1 MPTEFEN
8 KCKDISD
15 TKLWEIF
22 REKCSEEEFVVAV
35 GKVCEFGIEKSE
47 TIMTFFPNFT
57 LHNITHIRNVC
68 NWMTALLGDRAN
80 ELSAQDAAM
89 LLMSACCH
97 DIGMSVSAEQEK
109 KLEEEYNSK
118 AEQREYVRLHHHE
131 RVEEHLTPNVWNDKL
146 DKDMHLQKNGITIND
161 LLDLCKSHGKALKD
175 LKVPTDKKE
184 YDPRL
189 CAVLLR
195 LADILDFDSSRA
207 PQSLFEHMGLDAP
220 ENFEQ
225 EISQLEWIKNSS
237 GSFKIVDGELVYTA
251 RYNDPNIEHKVN
263 EYLKWVKDEI
273 DACREYISI
282 YAGKWHDL
290 RLPFKIT
297 PVIVRNGYEGGDF
310 HITMDQERIIN
321 LLAGE
326 NLYSDSC
333 VFVRELLQNSIDAI
347 LWRGE
352 NDPYFDAK
360 KDGKIKITTWH
371 DETGQGWFKIEDNG
385 TGMDENIIK
394 NYFLRAG
401 RSYYTSD
408 DFEKERDIYSRD
420 KTYKP
425 ISRFGIGILSC
436 FMSDKNNKLE
446 VSTKRYSHDIAIKN
460 PGLRLSVTGLK
471 GYYSLAKENKPGVCD
486 WQKMP
491 VQKGEKKEYFRTEPG
506 TTICVGMNLF
516 DLKDYRSIKE
526 VVDKYVQF
534 PDMKVEYK
542 GFDGAETY
550 PTKDELMKAIAEL
563 KKEHGDTCPIVCK
576 HPIPYEL
583 FVELKKQYRELEWG
597 DAPELVFEYYPL
609 DNYTSGDDLSGVAVH
624 GGDVDTKS
632 TIGSFSIGDKT
643 YKIELRASSSVE
655 DNESV
660 NVDFRVYTPDVLDY
674 GLEELECSYD
684 EAKNAVEA
692 YSRLKSVI
700 SIAFSLSDSS
710 GLLSAS
716 EKKLFKYA
724 FRGKTYSS
732 TISYNGVFAG
742 AKRFFYIPY
751 NDNDNIINKDVRLLR
766 SSYAPDVNVA
776 RDSITKLPIEAAV
789 EFGIIDKSVGNSYL
803 DKNSYESGYYYEPE
817 KKLSELIKKH
827 FEWESRIVIKDYF
840 GNKKAVSEIT
850 KGDFLGFDLFRKN
863 SLIDNVAIAFLKEKY
878 SLSYLVELRGV
889 ELRGFFIEDKEENY
903 LDTSDFPVQMFF
915 EFRDNSELLG
925 MISHYG
931 INVYSPEH
939 SFSQWLI
946 QNREKLEKELPTVYR
961 KILKTMIMSKEKT
974 DVMRGLNDI
983 LTQIKEYGNKDFEIT
998 KELYLTEDDLAEYD
1012 YY

>member
-1 MPTEFEN
+1 MSTGFEKN
-8 KCKDISD
+8 YKDISG
-15 TKLWEIF
+15 TELWKIF
-22 REKCSEEEFVVAV
+22 REKCSDDEFVVAV
-35 GKVCEFGIEKSE
+35 GKVCKFGIEKSKA
-47 TIMTFFPNFT
+47 IIKFFPNFT
-57 LHNITHIRNVC
+57 LHDITHIRNVC
-68 NWMTALLGDRAN
+68 NWMTALLGNRAN
-80 ELSAQDAAM
+80 ELSAQNAAM

-109 KLEEEYNSK
+109 KLKEKLDSK

-131 RVEEHLTPNVWNDKL
+131 RVGEHLTSNVWNEKF
-146 DKDMHLQKNGITIND
+146 DKDMHLLKNGIKISN
-161 LLDLCKSHGKALKD
+161 LLTLCKSHGED
-175 LKVPTDKKE
+175 LEKLDVPTNIKK
-184 YDPRL
+184 YDLRL

-220 ENFEQ
+220 EDFEQ

-237 GSFKIVDGELVYTA
+237 GSFEIIDGELTYTA
-251 RYNDPNIEHKVN
+251 RYSDPNIEHKVN
-263 EYLKWVKDEI
+263 EYLKWVKQEI
-273 DACREYISI
+273 EACRKYISI
-282 YAGKWHDL
+282 YDGNWNNL

-297 PVIVRNGYEGGDF
+297 SDIDRIGYEGGDF
-310 HITMDQERIIN
+310 QITMDQERIIN

-326 NLYSDSC
+326 HLYSDPC

-352 NDPYFDAK
+352 NDPYFNAK

-471 GYYSLAKENKPGVCD
+471 GYYSLAKDDKPGVCD

-491 VQKGEKKEYFRTEPG
+491 VQKGEKEEYFRTEPG

-516 DLKDYRSIKE
+516 DLEDYRSIKE
-526 VVDKYVQF
+526 VVDKYVHF
-534 PDMKVEYK
+534 PDITIEYK

-550 PTKDELMKAIAEL
+550 PTKDELMEAIEEL
-563 KKEHGDTCPIVCK
+563 KKEHGDTYPIVCK
-576 HPIPYEL
+576 HPIPDNEFERLKSYYPEL
-583 FVELKKQYRELEWG
+583 NWESV
-597 DAPELVFEYYPL
+597 PELVFKYYPL
-609 DNYTSGDDLSGVAVH
+609 DNYTYGDNLCGLAVRV
-624 GGDVDTKS
+624 DVDTKS
-632 TIGSFSIGDKT
+632 TIGAFSIGDNT
-643 YKIELRASSSVE
+643 YPIGLGASSGFE
-655 DNESV
+655 ENGGV
-660 NVDFRVYTPDVLDY
+660 NVIFSVYKSK
-674 GLEELECSYD
+674 ELNDKIKELKLSD
-684 EAKNAVEA
+684 DDEEAKKAVEA
-692 YSRLKSVI
+692 YDRLYSGITK
-700 SIAFSLSDSS
+700 AFSLSDLS

-716 EKKLFKYA
+716 ENKLLDYA
-724 FRGKTYSS
+724 FRGKIGYS

-742 AKRFFYIPY
+742 AKRIGY
-751 NDNDNIINKDVRLLR
+751 NYSIIEVRLLR
-766 SSYAPDVNVA
+766 GSYAPEVNVA

-789 EFGIIDKSVGNSYL
+789 EFGIIDKSVGYSYF
-803 DKNSYESGYYYEPE
+803 DNEISYESGYYYEPE
-817 KKLSELIKKH
+817 KKLSELIRKH
-827 FEWESRIVIKDYF
+827 SEWESRIVIKDHYV
-840 GNKKAVSEIT
+840 NKKALSEIT
-850 KGDFLGFDLFRKN
+850 KDD
-863 SLIDNVAIAFLKEKY
+863 SLRLSSFYRDSLTDNIAIAFLKEKY
-878 SLSYLVELRGV
+878 SLSYSVKQRRFFIED
-889 ELRGFFIEDKEENY
+889 FIEDKEENC

-915 EFRDNSELLG
+915 KFRDNRELLG
-925 MISHYG
+925 VISYARG

-939 SFSQWLI
+939 RFSRWLI
-946 QNREKLEKELPTVYR
+946 ENRKKLKNELPTVYK
-961 KILKTMIMSKEKT
+961 KILEIMIMSNGKT
-974 DVMRGLNDI
+974 DIINKLKEQ
-983 LTQIKEYGNKDFEIT
+983 LTRIKKYGNEDFEIT
-998 KELYLTEDDLAEYD
+998 YGLYLTEDDLVVD
-1012 YY
+1012 

>member
-1 MPTEFEN
+1 MSTDFEN
-8 KCKDISD
+8 KCKDISC
-15 TKLWEIF
+15 TELWKIF

-35 GKVCEFGIEKSE
+35 GKVCEFGIEKSKA
-47 TIMTFFPNFT
+47 IIKFFPNFT
-57 LHNITHIRNVC
+57 LHDLTHIKNVC
-68 NWMTALLGDRAN
+68 NWMTALLGKRAD
-80 ELSAQDAAM
+80 ELTAQDAAM

-131 RVEEHLTPNVWNDKL
+131 RVGEHLTTKVWGEKL
-146 DKDMHLQKNGITIND
+146 DTDKALKRNGIRRKD
-161 LLDLCKSHGKALKD
+161 LIDLCKSHGED
-175 LKVPTDKKE
+175 LEKPEVPANSK

-189 CAVLLR
+189 CTVLLR

-207 PQSLFEHMGLDAP
+207 PQSLFEHMGLNAP
-220 ENFEQ
+220 EDSESV
-225 EISQLEWIKNSS
+225 ISQIEWIKNSS
-237 GSFKIVDGELVYTA
+237 GSFEIIDGELVYTA
-251 RYNDPNIEHKVN
+251 EYSDPNIEHKVN
-263 EYLKWVKDEI
+263 EYLKWVKQEI
-273 DACREYISI
+273 EACREYISEHV
-282 YAGKWHDL
+282 GNWNNL
-290 RLPFKIT
+290 RLPYRIKTNIDRT
-297 PVIVRNGYEGGDF
+297 GYEGGDF

-408 DFEKERDIYSRD
+408 DFAKERDIYSPD

-446 VSTKRYSHDIAIKN
+446 VSTKRYSHDRAKEN
-460 PGLRLSVTGLK
+460 SGLRLSVTGLK
-471 GYYSLAKENKPGVCD
+471 GYYTLAKENEQEECD

-491 VQKGEKKEYFRTEPG
+491 VQKGEKEEYFRTEPG

-534 PDMKVEYK
+534 PDITIEYK
-542 GFDGAETY
+542 GIDGPDKY
-550 PTKDELMKAIAEL
+550 LTKDELMKAIAEL
-563 KKEHGDTCPIVCK
+563 KKEHGDSCPIVRNY
-576 HPIPYEL
+576 PIPDDL
-583 FVELKKQYRELEWG
+583 FEKLKKQYRELEWG
-597 DAPELVFEYYPL
+597 DAPELVFHYYPL
-609 DNYTSGDDLSGVAVH
+609 DNYTSGDDISGVAVFVN
-624 GGDVDTKS
+624 VDTKL
-632 TIGSFSIGDKT
+632 TTGAFSIGYNT
-643 YKIELRASSSVE
+643 YKIRLATSLSFEE
-655 DNESV
+655 NWGV
-660 NVDFRVYTPDVLDY
+660 NVNFLVPTTEKLYKKIVKLKQSDD
-674 GLEELECSYD
+674 E
-684 EAKNAVEA
+684 EAKKAVEA
-692 YSRLKSVI
+692 YNRLNSGISKTYSRSELSV
-700 SIAFSLSDSS
+700 
-710 GLLSAS
+710 LLSAS
-716 EKKLFKYA
+716 EKKLLEYA
-724 FRGKTYSS
+724 FRGKRGYI

-742 AKRFFYIPY
+742 ANRINYRGNI
-751 NDNDNIINKDVRLLR
+751 NDFIDVRLLR
-766 SSYAPDVNVA
+766 GSYAPEVNVA

-803 DKNSYESGYYYEPE
+803 DEISYESGYYYEPE
-817 KKLSELIKKH
+817 MKLSELIKKH
-827 FEWESRIVIKDYF
+827 PEWESRIIIKYF
-840 GNKKAVSEIT
+840 GVKEISEIT
-850 KGDFLGFDLFRKN
+850 KGD
-863 SLIDNVAIAFLKEKY
+863 SLRFSSFNKRSLYHNTAIAFLKEKY
-878 SLSYLVELRGV
+878 SLSYSVNQNK
-889 ELRGFFIEDKEENY
+889 FFIEDKKEKC
-903 LDTSDFPVQMFF
+903 LDTSNFPVQMFF
-915 EFRDNSELLG
+915 KFRDNCELLG
-925 MISHYG
+925 VISYSG

-939 SFSQWLI
+939 RFSRWLI
-946 QNREKLEKELPTVYR
+946 ENRKSLEKELPTVYR
-961 KILKTMIMSKEKT
+961 KILQIMIMSKEKT
-974 DVMRGLNDI
+974 DIINSLNDI

-998 KELYLTEDDLAEYD
+998 DDLYLTEDDLAEHD
-1012 YY
+1012 YN

>member
-1 MPTEFEN
+1 MSTDFEN
-8 KCKDISD
+8 KCKDISC
-15 TKLWEIF
+15 TELWKIF

-35 GKVCEFGIEKSE
+35 GKVCEFGIEKSKA
-47 TIMTFFPNFT
+47 IIKFFPNFT
-57 LHNITHIRNVC
+57 LHDLTHIKNVC
-68 NWMTALLGDRAN
+68 NWMTALLGKRAD
-80 ELSAQDAAM
+80 ELTAQDAAM

-131 RVEEHLTPNVWNDKL
+131 RVGEHLTTKVWGEKL
-146 DKDMHLQKNGITIND
+146 DTDKALKRNGIRRKD
-161 LLDLCKSHGKALKD
+161 LIDLCKSHGED
-175 LKVPTDKKE
+175 LEKLVVPTVKKE
-184 YDPRL
+184 YDLRL

-237 GSFKIVDGELVYTA
+237 GSFKITDGELIYTA
-251 RYNDPNIEHKVN
+251 EYSDPNIEHKVN
-263 EYLKWVKDEI
+263 EYLKWVKQEI
-273 DACREYISI
+273 EACRKYISI
-282 YAGKWHDL
+282 FDGEWKDI
-290 RLPFKIT
+290 RLPFEII
-297 PVIVRNGYEGGDF
+297 PDIVRIGYEGGDF
-310 HITMDQERIIN
+310 QITMDQERIMD
-321 LLAGE
+321 LLTGE
-326 NLYSDSC
+326 NLYSDPC

-352 NDPYFDAK
+352 NDPDFDAK
-360 KDGKIKITTWH
+360 SDGKIKITTWH
-371 DETGQGWFKIEDNG
+371 NDDETGQGWFKIEDNG

-408 DFEKERDIYSRD
+408 DFAKEHDIYSPD

-446 VSTKRYSHDIAIKN
+446 VSTKRYSHDRAKEN

-471 GYYSLAKENKPGVCD
+471 GYYTLAKENEQEECD

-491 VQKGEKKEYFRTEPG
+491 VPNEEEEYFRTEPG

-516 DLKDYRSIKE
+516 DLEDYRSIKE

-534 PDMKVEYK
+534 PDITIEYN

-550 PTKDELMKAIAEL
+550 PTKDEFMEAIAKL
-563 KKEHGDTCPIVCK
+563 KKEHGDTCPIVRNY
-576 HPIPYEL
+576 PIPDDL
-583 FVELKKQYRELEWG
+583 FEKLKKQYRELKWG
-597 DAPELVFEYYPL
+597 DAPELVFYYYPL

-624 GGDVDTKS
+624 AGDVDTKS
-632 TIGSFSIGDKT
+632 TIGSFSIGDNT
-643 YKIELRASSSVE
+643 YKIKLAASLSFVE
-655 DNESV
+655 NVGVNVNFSV
-660 NVDFRVYTPDVLDY
+660 NTPRELDNKIK
-674 GLEELECSYD
+674 ELKRSDE
-684 EAKNAVEA
+684 EAKKAVEA
-692 YSRLKSVI
+692 YYRLDSGISKTYSR
-700 SIAFSLSDSS
+700 SDLF

-716 EKKLFKYA
+716 EKKLLEYA
-724 FRGKTYSS
+724 FRGKIGYS

-742 AKRFFYIPY
+742 AKRIGY
-751 NDNDNIINKDVRLLR
+751 NYSIIEVRLLR
-766 SSYAPDVNVA
+766 GRYAPEVNVA

-803 DKNSYESGYYYEPE
+803 DEISYESGYYYEPE

-827 FEWESRIVIKDYF
+827 SEWESRIVIKDHYV
-840 GNKKAVSEIT
+840 NKKALSEIT
-850 KGDFLGFDLFRKN
+850 KDD
-863 SLIDNVAIAFLKEKY
+863 SLRLSSFYRDSLTDNIAIAFLKEKY
-878 SLSYLVELRGV
+878 SLSYSVKQRRFFIED
-889 ELRGFFIEDKEENY
+889 FIEDKEENC

-915 EFRDNSELLG
+915 KFRDNRELLG
-925 MISHYG
+925 VISYARG

-939 SFSQWLI
+939 HFSRWLI
-946 QNREKLEKELPTVYR
+946 KNRKKLKNELPTVYK
-961 KILKTMIMSKEKT
+961 KILEIMIMSNGRTDIIKKLKEQ
-974 DVMRGLNDI
+974 
-983 LTQIKEYGNKDFEIT
+983 LTRIKKYGNEDFEIT
-998 KELYLTEDDLAEYD
+998 YEFYLTEDDFAEYP
-1012 YY
+1012 

>member
-1 MPTEFEN
+1 MSTDFEN
-8 KCKDISD
+8 KCKDISC
-15 TKLWEIF
+15 TELWKIF
-22 REKCSEEEFVVAV
+22 KEKCSEEEFVVAV

-80 ELSAQDAAM
+80 ELKAQGAAM

-131 RVEEHLTPNVWNDKL
+131 RVGEHLTTKVWGEKL
-146 DKDMHLQKNGITIND
+146 DTDKALKRNGIRRKD
-161 LLDLCKSHGKALKD
+161 LIDLCKSHGEDLEKPEVPDNLKKYD
-175 LKVPTDKKE
+175 L
-184 YDPRL
+184 RL

-207 PQSLFEHMGLDAP
+207 PQSLFEHMGLNAP
-220 ENFEQ
+220 EDSESV
-225 EISQLEWIKNSS
+225 ISQIEWIKNSS
-237 GSFKIVDGELVYTA
+237 GSFEIIDGELVYTA
-251 RYNDPNIEHKVN
+251 EYSDPNIEHKVN

-385 TGMDENIIK
+385 TGMDENVIK

-408 DFEKERDIYSRD
+408 DFAKERDIYSPD

-446 VSTKRYSHDIAIKN
+446 VSTKRYSHDRAKEN

-471 GYYSLAKENKPGVCD
+471 GYYTLAKENEQEECD

-491 VQKGEKKEYFRTEPG
+491 VPNEEEEYFRTEPG

-534 PDMKVEYK
+534 PDITIEYK
-542 GFDGAETY
+542 GIDGPDKY

-563 KKEHGDTCPIVCK
+563 KKEHGDSCPIVCRN
-576 HPIPYEL
+576 PIPKEL
-583 FVELKKQYRELEWG
+583 FEKLKKQYRELEW
-597 DAPELVFEYYPL
+597 DSVPELVSDYYPL
-609 DNYTSGDDLSGVAVH
+609 DNYNSGDDLSGVTVRF
-624 GGDVDTKS
+624 GDVDTKS
-632 TIGSFSIGDKT
+632 ISGSFSIGDNT
-643 YKIELRASSSVE
+643 YPIKLFASSSFE
-655 DNESV
+655 ENGSV
-660 NVDFRVYTPDVLDY
+660 NVDFRVYTSKELNDKIKKLKLSDD
-674 GLEELECSYD
+674 EE
-684 EAKNAVEA
+684 EAEKAVEA
-692 YSRLKSVI
+692 YYRLRPLISKTYSR
-700 SIAFSLSDSS
+700 SDLF

-716 EKKLFKYA
+716 EKKLLEYA
-724 FRGKTYSS
+724 FRSKRGYI

-742 AKRFFYIPY
+742 AESIGSGR
-751 NDNDNIINKDVRLLR
+751 NIDVRLLR
-766 SSYAPDVNVA
+766 GSYAPEVNVA
-776 RDSITKLPIEAAV
+776 RDSITKLPIEATV
-789 EFGIIDKSVGNSYL
+789 EFEIIDESVGYRHIYEISYA
-803 DKNSYESGYYYEPE
+803 SGYYYEPE

-827 FEWESRIVIKDYF
+827 SEWESKIVIKDNYL
-840 GNKKAVSEIT
+840 NKKAVSEIT
-850 KGDFLGFDLFRKN
+850 KGDSLRLLSFDKR
-863 SLIDNVAIAFLKEKY
+863 SLYHNIAIAFLKEKY
-878 SLSYLVELRGV
+878 SLSYSVEQ
-889 ELRGFFIEDKEENY
+889 EEFFIEDKEDNR

-915 EFRDNSELLG
+915 KFRDNSELLG
-925 MISHYG
+925 VIANDI
-931 INVYSPEH
+931 INIYSPEH
-939 SFSQWLI
+939 RFSRWLI
-946 QNREKLEKELPTVYR
+946 KNRKSLEKELPIVYK
-961 KILKTMIMSKEKT
+961 KILEIMIMSEKKT
-974 DVMRGLNDI
+974 DVIKNLNDI
-983 LTQIKEYGNKDFEIT
+983 LAQLKNYKNNHFGITDKLKLTKDDF
-998 KELYLTEDDLAEYD
+998 A
-1012 YY
+1012 